1 MNIEIET
8 VLMLKYIDVIY
19 QDFPRSTRV
28 SDVLNKLEKYYK

>member
-19 QDFPRSTRV
+19 QDFPRFLV
-28 SDVLNKLEKYYK
+28 CQMF